1 MSQTSR
7 FLSAAC
13 ILAALAAPASAKIE
27 RDVEKTF
34 TVQPGVLIKVSTSG
48 GDIRVET
55 SDGSAV
61 KVVAKEHIHAGSEA
75 EADELLK
82 KLDLTIEQDGNIVVA
97 SASYASGVGFHFGSW
112 PPVQVEFV
120 VSVPASASAELKTS
134 GGDIVVGDVAG
145 PVHARTSG
153 GNIKL
158 GVIGGDIDGSTSGG
172 NVVLA
177 EGRGSVKLS
186 TSGGNITADRTVGPA
201 DLDTSGGDI
210 RVDSVRNTLR
220 ARTSGGDVRAS
231 FEGALKGDCTLSTS
245 GGEVKASVAK
255 DAGFHLDAETSGGE
269 VDAGGI
275 TLTIDHGGMGKSSLA
290 GEVNGGGPRLKLRSS
305 GGDIKVVAR

>member
-1 MSQTSR
+1 MFPSSR
-7 FLSAAC
+7 LLSAAC

-34 TVQPGVLIKVSTSG
+34 TVQPGVLIKVTTSG

-55 SDGSAV
+55 GDGPTV
-61 KVVAKEHIHAGSEA
+61 KVVAKEHIRAGSEA
-75 EADELLK
+75 EADDLLK
-82 KLDLTIEQDGNIVVA
+82 KLDLTIEQDGNSVVA
-97 SASYASGVGFHFGSW
+97 SASYGSGVGFHFGSW

-120 VSVPASASAELKTS
+120 VTVPASASAELKTS

-158 GVIGGDIDGSTSGG
+158 GVIGGDIDSSTSGG

-177 EGRGSVKLS
+177 EGRGSVRLS
-186 TSGGNITADRTVGPA
+186 TSGGNISADRTVGPA

-220 ARTSGGDVRAS
+220 ARTSGGDVRAN
-231 FEGALKGDCTLSTS
+231 FEGPLKGDCTLSTS

-255 DAGFHLDAETSGGE
+255 DASFHLDAETSGGE